1 MVRLTFYGA
10 AETVTGSKYLLETGG
25 AKVLFDCGLFQ
36 GEKELRL
43 KNWGPLEFKP
53 GAVDAVVLT
62 HAHIDH
68 IGFFPRFVKLGF
80 HGRAWCTPATEDLAD
95 IILYDSAHNQEDDA
109 EYANRKGF
117 TKHKPALPL
126 YDGRDVQRSL
136 RLLKPT
142 PRNEWFNPANN
153 IWCRY
158 HDAGHLLGSSM
169 IEVEIRNGKH
179 GAERPLRIL
188 FSGDIGRYDAP
199 LYHDPSPPPA
209 CDYLI
214 CESTYG
220 NRDHPTGDVLDELAA
235 AVHAALNRGGM
246 MVFAAFA
253 VGRAQQLI
261 YLLQVLAARK
271 EIPELPIYLDSPMA
285 IDASRIYS
293 AHVAEQDLSEAKIAN
308 LSAKLAARQVHLART
323 VEDSR
328 RINNVEG
335 PGVIISSSG
344 MMTGGR
350 ILHHLRHRLPDER
363 NTIILGGFM
372 AAGTRGRQLQNGAK
386 MLRIHNYNVPV
397 RAAVVEVSG
406 LSGHAGHK
414 ELLRWLHPLPT
425 PKRAFLTH
433 GEKEAATAL
442 ADELRAT
449 RGWNTVVPRLGE
461 SFELEAPHE
470 PAAEST

>member
-1 MVRLTFYGA
+1 MVQLTFYGA
-10 AETVTGSKYLLETGG
+10 AETVTGSKYLLEAGG

-95 IILYDSAHNQEDDA
+95 IILYDSAHNQESDA
-109 EYANRKGF
+109 DYANRKGF

-126 YDGRDVQRSL
+126 YDGRDVERSL

-142 PRNEWFNPANN
+142 ERGRWFNPAGQV
-153 IWCRY
+153 WCRY
-158 HDAGHLLGSSM
+158 HDAGHLLGSSI

-179 GAERPLRIL
+179 GEQRPLRIL
-188 FSGDIGRYDAP
+188 FSGDVGRYNAP
-199 LYHDPSPPPA
+199 LYHDPAPPPE

-220 NRDHPTGDVLDELAA
+220 NREHPTGDVLDELAA
-235 AVHAALNRGGM
+235 AVHEALDRGGM
-246 MVFAAFA
+246 MLFAAFA

-261 YLLQVLAARK
+261 YLLQVLTARK

-285 IDASRIYS
+285 IDASRIYA
-293 AHVAEQDLSEAKIAN
+293 AHAAEQDLSEAKIAA
-308 LSAKLAARQVHLART
+308 LSAKLAARQVHLVRSIEESKR
-323 VEDSR
+323 VNDLQ
-328 RINNVEG
+328 G

-350 ILHHLRHRLPDER
+350 ILHHLRHRLPDAR
-363 NTIILGGFM
+363 NTIMLGGFM
-372 AAGTRGRQLQNGAK
+372 AAGTRGRLLQSGAK
-386 MLRIHNYNVPV
+386 SLRIHNQSVPV

-406 LSGHAGHK
+406 LSGHAGHS
-414 ELLRWLHPLPT
+414 ELLRWLGPLSAPR
-425 PKRAFLTH
+425 RAFLTH

-442 ADELRAT
+442 AEELHAT
-449 RGWNTVVPRLGE
+449 RGWNTVVPRLGQT
-461 SFELEAPHE
+461 FELETPHE
-470 PAAEST
+470 SAAQSA